1 MCYFLPL
8 RFEDAIWKV
17 PDGLTKSLTKEEV
30 GTVRFIAAYVAKV
43 FPHLNLTLRLE
54 TGSVFKGPQ
63 KCKEYSSRTFFC
75 GSSSQR
81 LSKFQTYTA
90 KTAAVWYIY
99 VSVLLASP
107 KSAGCK
113 ILPDLCFYISES
125 RIYFILKEGG
135 QNIQVWLHRPP

>member
-1 MCYFLPL
+1 MCYFPL
-8 RFEDAIWKV
+8 EDAIWKV
-17 PDGLTKSLTKEEV
+17 PDSLTKRLTKEEV

-63 KCKEYSSRTFFC
+63 KCTEYSSRIFF
-75 GSSSQR
+75 
-81 LSKFQTYTA
+81 
-90 KTAAVWYIY
+90 VWFILTKVVQ
-99 VSVLLASP
+99 VSNLNCKNCSCMRYLCFNSVTSP

-125 RIYFILKEGG
+125 QI
-135 QNIQVWLHRPP
+135 